1 MRQEVFDR
9 AAQWLHQRGAFA
21 PDMMDEEPLADL
33 VRETYGVL
41 REGMAAGVADN
52 IVPPAMARKLDNSVF
67 LFSGF
72 KTAQQLKEASTLL
85 RRRDGTV
92 KGFSEFL
99 TDVRRIDANYNVRYL
114 EAEYNFAVS
123 SAQMAA
129 SWAEVEREGDRYD
142 LRYRTAGDS
151 HVREEHRPL
160 NGVTLPPSDEFWRYY
175 YPPNG
180 WGCRCTAVQ
189 VRKGK
194 YPTSDAG
201 QAMEAGRRTTD
212 TPKKRIFRFNPGIDG
227 QLFPPKHPYYKLS
240 KAEAEQVEQTVGK
253 IAQAVEKTAELPTVN
268 IAELISGKRVTYDN
282 IGNVMTEHARLF
294 PEDYNGGLL
303 QVVLTRSNGAFMSN
317 GRYVHRPGNILTVH
331 NHTFRLRRG
340 NDIEQFNPAREV
352 RDAFQA
358 IVNGQTLT
366 FNQEYAMESLWH
378 ETLHAKAKGLANHVR
393 PAEITI
399 IQMETVNQ
407 FVARHTYPQFIER
420 FGGKAAHME
429 SVLKEGYGYGRYVTN
444 FRAILDHY
452 HIDETETVEAL
463 KTPLLDEP
471 YEMVGQATIKYLKSK
486 GVKNA
491 DELMQHLSDSVA
503 QFTARIND

>member
-1 MRQEVFDR
+1 
-9 AAQWLHQRGAFA
+9 
-21 PDMMDEEPLADL
+21 
-33 VRETYGVL
+33 
-41 REGMAAGVADN
+41 MAAGVADS

-160 NGVTLPPSDEFWRYY
+160 DGVTLPPSDEFWRYY

-240 KAEAEQVEQTVGK
+240 KAEAEQVEQVVGK
-253 IAQAVEKTAELPTVN
+253 MAQANRIEEMMAELPDNLTAEEKRA
-268 IAELISGKRVTYDN
+268 IAEHNVKLEEALGITKGKPMTVEQADRQSANPKYEKGREFRINCQTCAPAYVLRLKGFDVTAKGKTVGSLSDYLSRQRSFEAWTNIDGSPAVPVLTYDWM
-282 IGNVMTEHARLF
+282 IGKGYKRMTPKRYVEYFNESCREEGVYILTIGWKGGGGHATI
-294 PEDYNGGLL
+294 L
-303 QVVLTRSNGAFMSN
+303 QRFADGSLKYVEPQHYKEQVGATRSIEELCNSAAQNPIPTRG
-317 GRYVHRPGNILTVH
+317 ILRVD
-331 NHTFRLRRG
+331 NKL
-340 NDIEQFNPAREV
+340 FNTKFASIF
-352 RDAFQA
+352 D
-358 IVNGQTLT
+358 
-366 FNQEYAMESLWH
+366 
-378 ETLHAKAKGLANHVR
+378 K
-393 PAEITI
+393 
-399 IQMETVNQ
+399 
-407 FVARHTYPQFIER
+407 
-420 FGGKAAHME
+420 
-429 SVLKEGYGYGRYVTN
+429 
-444 FRAILDHY
+444 
-452 HIDETETVEAL
+452 
-463 KTPLLDEP
+463 
-471 YEMVGQATIKYLKSK
+471 
-486 GVKNA
+486 
-491 DELMQHLSDSVA
+491 
-503 QFTARIND
+503 